1 MFGTLPKSG
10 NNPEKGKLESATF
23 QRLASFGSG

>member
-10 NNPEKGKLESATF
+10 NNPEKGKLESDTF
-23 QRLASFGSG
+23 QRLARFGSG